1 MTIRNNKG
9 GFTLIELLIAMA
21 ISTVVMTAIYSAF
34 QAQLKSHVTQQK
46 VVEMHQ
52 NARAAMFVM
61 EREIKMSGYDPLES
75 DVPKITSARINFI
88 EFTMDTTGGEADG
101 LDNDG
106 DGLTDEAD
114 ENADKQT
121 DDALEQIRYF
131 ISNDADNDGIA
142 DSLDCNLQ
150 RQYWDGADWQPNL
163 ATDPTDADIALDID
177 ALNFV
182 YLDANGD
189 DLIDYALTP
198 PQVPAALLDDIRSV
212 QISIVARAGQNER
225 QGLPGKKLDT
235 TVYMNQQDRPG
246 DDWDIILPAPNDRFR
261 RVILTSDVKCR
272 NLGLN

>member
-21 ISTVVMTAIYSAF
+21 ISTVVMTAIYSAY
-34 QAQLKSHVTQQK
+34 QSQLKSHITQQK
-46 VVEMHQ
+46 VVEMQQ

-114 ENADKQT
+114 EKADKQT
-121 DDALEQIRYF
+121 DDAFEQIRYF